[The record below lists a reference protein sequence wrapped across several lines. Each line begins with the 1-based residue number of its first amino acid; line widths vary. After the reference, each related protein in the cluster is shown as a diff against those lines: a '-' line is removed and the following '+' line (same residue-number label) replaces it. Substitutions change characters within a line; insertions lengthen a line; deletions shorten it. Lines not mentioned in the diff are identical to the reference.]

1 VKIKKSQNK
10 LEVDFISP
18 LLIIQAN
25 KNATKLVFFISMT
38 PLGYAVSPLTGGM
51 ADLLRR
57 APARREDRG
66 VMSLPK
72 TYALYLIAIVI
83 IKQNSQLHMPLFRDR
98 ELPKVL

>member
-38 PLGYAVSPLTGGM
+38 PLGYAVSPLTRHR
-51 ADLLRR
+51 L
-57 APARREDRG
+57 
-66 VMSLPK
+66 
-72 TYALYLIAIVI
+72 
-83 IKQNSQLHMPLFRDR
+83 
-98 ELPKVL
+98 